1 MLPGHKAPAE
11 SPDFRA
17 LNRDNQPSVHEEGME
32 PIIETR
38 DLTKEYGDTIAV
50 DHISLSVPKGAL
62 FGLLGPNGSGK
73 TTMIKMLTGQTRVTT
88 GSASVL
94 GIDVMA
100 DPVGVR
106 SLVGIIPEQET
117 PPSFLTSEEYLF
129 FVGAI
134 RKIPDIAEAASW
146 WFRFLDF
153 EDKRD
158 VLCKDL
164 SRGTRQK
171 LMLAQAFLH
180 RPVLALIDEPLIN
193 FDPVMQKKVKE
204 FFVSYVKDGGTI
216 FISTHILEIA
226 EEICTEFAILDRGK
240 LLYKGTIEELT
251 ERKQHLSEFF
261 FSRLL
266 EESHV

>member
-1 MLPGHKAPAE
+1 
-11 SPDFRA
+11 
-17 LNRDNQPSVHEEGME
+17 ME
-32 PIIETR
+32 PIIEAK
-38 DLTKEYGDTIAV
+38 DLTKWYGDTIAV
-50 DHISLSVPKGAL
+50 DHVSLSVPKGAL

-73 TTMIKMLTGQTRVTT
+73 TTMIKMLTGQTRATS
-88 GSASVL
+88 GSATVL
-94 GIDVMA
+94 GIDVA
-100 DPVGVR
+100 TDPVGVR

-117 PPSFLTSEEYLF
+117 PPSFLTAEEYLS

-134 RKIPDIAEAASW
+134 RKIPDIGEAASW

-153 EDKRD
+153 EEKRD

-193 FDPVMQKKVKE
+193 FDPIMQKKVKK

-226 EEICTEFAILDRGK
+226 EEICTEFAILDRSK
-240 LLYKGTIEELT
+240 LLYTGTIWDLT
-251 ERKQHLSEFF
+251 EKKQHLSEFF
-261 FSRLL
+261 FSRIQ
-266 EESHV
+266 EDGNV

>member
-1 MLPGHKAPAE
+1 MFWSDRHPEDVMDH
-11 SPDFRA
+11 
-17 LNRDNQPSVHEEGME
+17 
-32 PIIETR
+32 IIETT
-38 DLTKEYGDTIAV
+38 DLTKRYGNTTAV
-50 DHISLSVPKGAL
+50 DHISFSVRKGAL

-73 TTMIKMLTGQTRVTT
+73 TTMIRMLTGQTRVTS

-100 DPVGVR
+100 DPVGIR

-117 PPSFLTSEEYLF
+117 PPSFLTAEEYLSF
-129 FVGAI
+129 AGAI
-134 RKIPDIAEAASW
+134 RKIPDIAEVTSW

-204 FFVSYVKDGGTI
+204 FFVSYVRDGGTI

-226 EEICTEFAILDRGK
+226 EEICSEFAILDRGK
-240 LLYKGTIEELT
+240 LLYTGKTGELA
-251 ERKQHLSEFF
+251 EKKQHLPEFF
-261 FSRLL
+261 FSRLQ
-266 EESHV
+266 EESHG